1 MILKDIA
8 ALDGVYKLHGGNLM
22 GCNLRDA
29 GAVMDAGRMSCRV
42 VLSVERVDRSGDVVV
57 LKGIDLSAHRRIP
70 TVLFGHNRDLIVGQA
85 EDPGGAYTVR
95 VEGDRLVAETY
106 FHKHTEF
113 GEQAF
118 RLVETK
124 VLRGASIGFFPDASL
139 VTKSGRVGLNG
150 KDGHI
155 FGKSE
160 LIEYSHIPI
169 PDNNECIVEA
179 VYKGFGGKP
188 LAAPLLD
195 MLKPFAPE
203 RPATVTSGFDNQREK
218 GMGRNDPNSPDLSTG
233 APEDEFMPPD
243 DDVDPNA
250 DPNADPHADHKQVVD
265 QAVED
270 MLASI
275 YTKFTQGSLDMK
287 GAVKLFK
294 ECLSHHGKV
303 ADINGG
309 DGGGEGFGDDGD
321 AEGDDEFGDSF
332 DEDGDEGDDSDADA
346 DSDSSG
352 PPKPDLEDKAKKKA
366 EKAVATIW
374 TKSYAPVMTATAEG
388 LAHIVAA
395 SDPDARKIQK
405 FARQLLDRMGRAPEF
420 HGLVTKALAD
430 AESPWA
436 EWEGAF
442 FGRK

>member
-309 DGGGEGFGDDGD
+309 DGGGEGFED

-332 DEDGDEGDDSDADA
+332 DEDDGDDSD
-346 DSDSSG
+346 DSDAESSG
-352 PPKPDLEDKAKKKA
+352 PPDKPDLGDKNKKKA
-366 EKAVATIW
+366 EKAAAHVWVKTYQPPFTALANAVAHVLSFEDLDPKAAQDYLRKQL
-374 TKSYAPVMTATAEG
+374 TKLG
-388 LAHIVAA
+388 
-395 SDPDARKIQK
+395 
-405 FARQLLDRMGRAPEF
+405 QLPQVNG
-420 HGLVTKALAD
+420 VITKALSEI
-430 AESPWA
+430 ESPWH
-436 EWEGAF
+436 EWDEAF
-442 FGRK
+442 RTKGNLN